1 MKKHLAAVF
10 LALFLSISASGPA
23 PAAEDYN
30 KNFPGD
36 WRDQP
41 QSAITEMLVQER
53 AYTGY
58 YRYKIHKFDRHFFL
72 VESQGKLYQ
81 ISVRRKTIE
90 QVE

>member
-1 MKKHLAAVF
+1 MKKIFAAIF
-10 LALFLSISASGPA
+10 LALFLSFSGPA
-23 PAAEDYN
+23 GAAEDFD
-30 KNFPGD
+30 KNYPGD

-41 QSAITEMLVQER
+41 QNGITEMLVQER

-58 YRYKIHKFDRHFFL
+58 YRYKLHKFDRHFFL
-72 VESQGKLYQ
+72 VESQGKLYK